1 MDLDGKMEKLSGQ
14 PLLELLSQF
23 YWNVTDFDGAGQM
36 ETWNLQVELIYI
48 FVETCAQ
55 CFWKGIRF
63 STCLVRNEY

>member
-36 ETWNLQVELIYI
+36 ETWKLQVELIYI
-48 FVETCAQ
+48 FATVE
-55 CFWKGIRF
+55 
-63 STCLVRNEY
+63 SNLVHSVFGREG